1 MFYESNLN
9 LGSFR
14 WQRYNKNSK
23 TNDTLLSNFDTI
35 LSKYKIIYFYSQ
47 YSYGFLVSNEAYLI
61 LGRMYLK
68 KVLL

>member
-14 WQRYNKNSK
+14 WQRYNKNNK
-23 TNDTLLSNFDTI
+23 TNDTLLSNSDTI
-35 LSKYKIIYFYSQ
+35 LSKYKINYFYSQ
-47 YSYGFLVSNEAYLI
+47 YSYGFLVSNEAHLI

>member
-23 TNDTLLSNFDTI
+23 TNDTL

>member
-47 YSYGFLVSNEAYLI
+47 YSYGSLVPSEAHV
-61 LGRMYLK
+61 MFK
-68 KVLL
+68 

>member
-23 TNDTLLSNFDTI
+23 TNNTLLSNSDTI

-47 YSYGFLVSNEAYLI
+47 NFYGFLVSSEAYLI

>member
-14 WQRYNKNSK
+14 WQRYNKNSE
-23 TNDTLLSNFDTI
+23 TNNTLLSNSDTI

-47 YSYGFLVSNEAYLI
+47 YSYGFLVSSEAHV
-61 LGRMYLK
+61 MFK
-68 KVLL
+68 

>member
-14 WQRYNKNSK
+14 WQRYSK
-23 TNDTLLSNFDTI
+23 TNNTLLSNSDTI
-35 LSKYKIIYFYSQ
+35 LSKYKINYFYSQ
-47 YSYGFLVSNEAYLI
+47 YSYGFLVSNEAHLI